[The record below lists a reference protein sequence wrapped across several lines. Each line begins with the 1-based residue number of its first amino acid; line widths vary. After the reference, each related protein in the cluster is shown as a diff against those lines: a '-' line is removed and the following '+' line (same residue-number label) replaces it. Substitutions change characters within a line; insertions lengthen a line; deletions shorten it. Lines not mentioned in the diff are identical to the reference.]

1 MMSITILCCFLISS
15 VFYRIF
21 SIINGLMMLITMSVN
36 SMQSF
41 ISCLIQLT
49 MKSFL
54 IRKHSVPFYIIS
66 LLLFIASCI
75 SLQMFAT
82 VSPVSHF
89 SVFLTSQRY
98 LLCAA
103 IIPSHSNSQLL
114 IKIHS

>member
-1 MMSITILCCFLISS
+1 MSIIILCCFLISS

-21 SIINGLMMLITMSVN
+21 LIITESMVLIVMNVN

-54 IRKHSVPFYIIS
+54 IRKHSVSFYIIL
-66 LLLFIASCI
+66 LLLFVAPYI

-82 VSPVSHF
+82 VLSVSHF
-89 SVFLTSQRY
+89 SVSLISQRCLSY
-98 LLCAA
+98 TA
-103 IIPSHSNSQLL
+103 IIPSCSNSQLL
-114 IKIHS
+114 IEIHS